1 MSSSSSASSSRSSSP
16 EPIPKNLKGKGKA
29 GNTKNEGSD
38 ANWALEPPAGAVAID
53 NASVSVGEF
62 DWDAVNADPDNEV
75 WLIRIPEGVKPKHL
89 EGAVMSASSH
99 SKFSRTGKV
108 GSLSRKHTTY
118 DIWSLAE
125 TDYENADPEE
135 AASTP
140 VGGEE
145 QRALSCLLPRRK
157 RKGDLYL
164 APKPITRH
172 LVLSA
177 RELQPT
183 APQSA
188 IPLQNPPRQSYPEE
202 MLTHKFMPYGSL
214 VATGDDEDVAMDEPS
229 AEEPA
234 PTSVDEG
241 AHKKKEKKHKKERK
255 EKELEESRAK
265 AQKRKGEDDDAPK
278 KSKKKKVA

>member
-1 MSSSSSASSSRSSSP
+1 MHRQQQ
-16 EPIPKNLKGKGKA
+16 
-29 GNTKNEGSD
+29 
-38 ANWALEPPAGAVAID
+38 
-53 NASVSVGEF
+53 GELCT
-62 DWDAVNADPDNEV
+62 DIAQ
-75 WLIRIPEGVKPKHL
+75 VKPKHL
-89 EGAVMSASSH
+89 ESAELSASSH
-99 SKFSRTGKV
+99 SKYSRPGKV
-108 GSLSRKHTTY
+108 GYLSRKHTTY

-145 QRALSCLLPRRK
+145 LRALSCLLPRRK

-164 APKPITRH
+164 SALILHHANTRRLTRWTALKPIARH

-255 EKELEESRAK
+255 EKEVEESSAK
-265 AQKRKGEDDDAPK
+265 AQKRKGEDNDAPK

>member
-16 EPIPKNLKGKGKA
+16 EPIIKNAKGKGNA
-29 GNTKNEGSD
+29 GGAKNEGSD
-38 ANWALEPPAGAVAID
+38 ANWALELPAGAVAID

-89 EGAVMSASSH
+89 EGAVMSASSL
-99 SKFSRTGKV
+99 SKSSRTSKV
-108 GSLSRKHTTY
+108 GSLWRKHTTY

-125 TDYENADPEE
+125 TDDAENADPEE

-145 QRALSCLLPRRK
+145 LRALSCLLPRRK

-164 APKPITRH
+164 APKPIARH

-177 RELQPT
+177 REVQPT

-234 PTSVDEG
+234 PASVDEG
-241 AHKKKEKKHKKERK
+241 SHKKKEKKHKKETK
-255 EKELEESRAK
+255 GSKAEDAK
-265 AQKRKGEDDDAPK
+265 AQKRKSEDDDAPK